1 MLDTHFST
9 SDMAQDVIAL
19 LDYIE
24 WTGKRQVHVVGVSL
38 GGMIA
43 MGMHFLFFTR
53 DASVTSML

>member
-53 DASVTSML
+53 ARW